1 MEQASGS
8 LSNLMSSLTF
18 QTGLHDSGWPSV
30 LGQKEAF
37 LSHWASNYN
46 DNGIGKGYLGTKT
59 RTKLISTVSNQEIGL
74 TTFVHIYTDTS
85 TA

>member
-18 QTGLHDSGWPSV
+18 QTGLHDSSWPSV

-59 RTKLISTVSNQEIGL
+59 RKLISTVSNQEIWL